1 MKQSRLARK
10 SCVLSVVTILGFLER
25 IGFSSDVKE
34 HCFSRALVFLVFVW
48 VDSMGAV
55 KYVNGGTGICVIRCS
70 RDQYR
75 VVWAAIT
82 FITEMRSMPL
92 FLNLLHLSGKRSV
105 FYSCCSLLWNEI
117 QRRHPYSPMKHS
129 DS

>member
-1 MKQSRLARK
+1 
-10 SCVLSVVTILGFLER
+10 
-25 IGFSSDVKE
+25 
-34 HCFSRALVFLVFVW
+34 
-48 VDSMGAV
+48 MGAV

-92 FLNLLHLSGKRSV
+92 FLNLLHLSGKQSV
-105 FYSCCSLLWNEI
+105 FYSCCSSLSNEI